1 MRAFLRAYGPQ
12 SGAASDAE
20 MARRQLIASHVE
32 MARRIALRVARRI
45 PVWLSQ
51 DDLISAAMVGL
62 TEAAARY
69 EEGRSEPFV
78 AFAEKRIRGAVLDE
92 LRRGDLM
99 PRRVRASA
107 RQVGA
112 AIRDLEQELKRPPE
126 DEEIA
131 KRLGVP
137 LQKYLEELEGLTHVG
152 FVELPEDAITPSV
165 DGQGAPDDVV
175 ARIEKKELVERLGKA
190 LRRLPERDAQLL
202 ALYYNEE
209 LSYAEIGEV
218 LQVSESRVCQLHARA
233 VARLRVE
240 LDGLVKEA

>member
-1 MRAFLRAYGPQ
+1 
-12 SGAASDAE
+12 

-69 EEGRSEPFV
+69 EDGRNEPFV

-99 PRRVRASA
+99 PRGVRTAA

-137 LQKYLEELEGLTHVG
+137 LEKYLDELEGLTHVG
-152 FVELPEDAITPSV
+152 FVELPDDAISPGV
-165 DGQGAPDDVV
+165 DWQGGGEDVV
-175 ARIEKKELVERLGKA
+175 SRIEKKQLSERLCRA
-190 LRRLPERDAQLL
+190 LRRLPERDARLL

-233 VARLRVE
+233 CARLRVE
-240 LDGLVKEA
+240 LDGLAKEA